1 MVSKKYLKKLS
12 KILSYQ
18 LLNKKEELSVI
29 DLSKIINIHPQT
41 NIILECINRY
51 PNKFI
56 LFEKDGIP
64 YIKYNKLET
73 ILEENYICTNDYIVE
88 DDLLKLSPLYILS
101 VTYDKYKDIMNKNY
115 NGEQIYY
122 IYDGYRKN
130 LNNHVHI
137 YLQWCHG
144 YCNGIKIKKENN
156 KTLSFNEK
164 DLHTM
169 LKYIY
174 MVLDNDGNRL

>member
-18 LLNKKEELSVI
+18 LLNKKELSVI
-29 DLSKIINIHPQT
+29 DLSKIINIYPQT

-56 LFEKDGIP
+56 LFEKDGIR

-88 DDLLKLSPLYILS
+88 DDLLKLSPLYILC
-101 VTYDKYKDIMNKNY
+101 
-115 NGEQIYY
+115 Y
-122 IYDGYRKN
+122 I
-130 LNNHVHI
+130 
-137 YLQWCHG
+137 
-144 YCNGIKIKKENN
+144 
-156 KTLSFNEK
+156 
-164 DLHTM
+164 
-169 LKYIY
+169 
-174 MVLDNDGNRL
+174 